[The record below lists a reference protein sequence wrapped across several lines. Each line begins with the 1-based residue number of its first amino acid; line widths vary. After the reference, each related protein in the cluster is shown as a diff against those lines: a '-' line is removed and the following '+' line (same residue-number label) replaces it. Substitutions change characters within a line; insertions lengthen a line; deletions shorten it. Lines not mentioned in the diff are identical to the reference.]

1 MYNFTLLFLILIIN
15 QEIKKILF
23 LVPSKNFE
31 ELRRKI
37 FNDVKDISFYIN
49 ARIDDN
55 ERKNKALI
63 KENFNNRIK

>member
-1 MYNFTLLFLILIIN
+1 MYNFSLLFLILIIN
-15 QEIKKILF
+15 KKFIY

-55 ERKNKALI
+55 DKKNKALI